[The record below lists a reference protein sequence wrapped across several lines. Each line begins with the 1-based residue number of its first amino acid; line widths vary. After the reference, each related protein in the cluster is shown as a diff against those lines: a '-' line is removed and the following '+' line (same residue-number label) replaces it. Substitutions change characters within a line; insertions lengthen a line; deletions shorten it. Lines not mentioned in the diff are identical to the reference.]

1 MWSDI
6 RQRDSYWR
14 RLERAGR
21 RIASVVV
28 RISVSE
34 IVGDKNHQQ
43 PWVKSS
49 QKKRESDGNMTVNGF
64 RNNIIYLRI
73 FRIEIWISRLGSV
86 TE

>member
-43 PWVKSS
+43 PWVKPS
-49 QKKRESDGNMTVNGF
+49 QKKREPGGNMTVDGF
-64 RNNIIYLRI
+64 SNSCIYLKN
-73 FRIEIWISRLGSV
+73 FHN
-86 TE
+86 